1 MTNLGGELKIDKVN
15 KKIFVGD
22 NACNELFV
30 YLVRIPR
37 ESFSEDG
44 FLIRNRSG
52 KFKKLANIE
61 EFNQIFGENVQKPE
75 YARMLNYLD
84 VNQGL
89 GFYGFFDEKGFNVS
103 VHCRGNLLNK
113 RYKDF
118 ATAVDDLKQE
128 ANETALTFAK

>member
-1 MTNLGGELKIDKVN
+1 M
-15 KKIFVGD
+15 
-22 NACNELFV
+22 
-30 YLVRIPR
+30 
-37 ESFSEDG
+37 
-44 FLIRNRSG
+44 IRNRSG
-52 KFKKLANIE
+52 KLKKLANVE